1 VEDCQ
6 VAGYTTLHKFLKHN
20 VSRRNTYLWTAGI
33 RVVNL
38 DGDAGARDGLPAK
51 LKPGQWVTRN
61 LGFNGLGNF
70 FNDFNFVN
78 FFNDG
83 ATCQNERE
91 GHDSRGG

>member
-1 VEDCQ
+1 
-6 VAGYTTLHKFLKHN
+6 
-20 VSRRNTYLWTAGI
+20 
-33 RVVNL
+33 
-38 DGDAGARDGLPAK
+38 
-51 LKPGQWVTRN
+51 VTRN